1 MKLGKLKLD
10 LKDGIKKEW
19 IITNGI
25 GGFCS
30 STVIGANTRRY
41 HGLLVAALNPPS
53 SRHLILS
60 KLDESICIGNK
71 NYCLYTNICKG
82 YVSDGF
88 KRLESFEKEYYPIF
102 NYKVE
107 DIKIEK
113 KISMIYGKNTTVV
126 SYKIKNEQTNGD
138 TANVIVEIEVFDYN
152 NALSE
157 ADDYIDEHESE
168 FVDDEDETR
177 KEKIDHYKINAM
189 KEVTDKAS
197 YTINF
202 SLVKDNKKW
211 VLEKINDSDLEKI
224 HGLYED

>member
-1 MKLGKLKLD
+1 M
-10 LKDGIKKEW
+10 IKQYQ
-19 IITNGI
+19 N
-25 GGFCS
+25 
-30 STVIGANTRRY
+30 
-41 HGLLVAALNPPS
+41 L
-53 SRHLILS
+53 
-60 KLDESICIGNK
+60 
-71 NYCLYTNICKG
+71 
-82 YVSDGF
+82 
-88 KRLESFEKEYYPIF
+88 
-102 NYKVE
+102 
-107 DIKIEK
+107 
-113 KISMIYGKNTTVV
+113 

>member
-1 MKLGKLKLD
+1 MKKILLLLVSLILVTGCNDMMNTPTRRVEEYLGKYQILD
-10 LKDGIKKEW
+10 
-19 IITNGI
+19 
-25 GGFCS
+25 
-30 STVIGANTRRY
+30 STVLTELDNVVDNSDY
-41 HGLLVAALNPPS
+41 
-53 SRHLILS
+53 S
-60 KLDESICIGNK
+60 KD
-71 NYCLYTNICKG
+71 Y
-82 YVSDGF
+82 
-88 KRLESFEKEYYPIF
+88 KEE
-102 NYKVE
+102 YKE
-107 DIKIEK
+107 LMIKQ
-113 KISMIYGKNTTVV
+113 YQNL

-168 FVDDEDETR
+168 FVDDKDETR

-189 KEVTDKAS
+189 KELTDKAS

>member
-1 MKLGKLKLD
+1 MKKILLLLVSLILITGCNDMMNTPTRRVEEYLGKFQILD
-10 LKDGIKKEW
+10 
-19 IITNGI
+19 
-25 GGFCS
+25 
-30 STVIGANTRRY
+30 STVLTE
-41 HGLLVAALNPPS
+41 
-53 SRHLILS
+53 
-60 KLDESICIGNK
+60 LDEVVDN
-71 NYCLYTNICKG
+71 
-82 YVSDGF
+82 SDYS
-88 KRLESFEKEYYPIF
+88 EDYKEE
-102 NYKVE
+102 YKE
-107 DIKIEK
+107 LMIKQ
-113 KISMIYGKNTTVV
+113 YQNL
-126 SYKIKNEQTNGD
+126 SYKIKNEQTDGD

-168 FVDDEDETR
+168 FASDEDETR
-177 KEKIDHYKINAM
+177 EEKIDHYKINAM

>member
-1 MKLGKLKLD
+1 MKKILLLLVSLILVTGCNDMMNTPTRRVEEYLGKYQILD
-10 LKDGIKKEW
+10 
-19 IITNGI
+19 
-25 GGFCS
+25 
-30 STVIGANTRRY
+30 STVLTELDNVVDNSDY
-41 HGLLVAALNPPS
+41 
-53 SRHLILS
+53 S
-60 KLDESICIGNK
+60 KD
-71 NYCLYTNICKG
+71 Y
-82 YVSDGF
+82 
-88 KRLESFEKEYYPIF
+88 KEE
-102 NYKVE
+102 YKE
-107 DIKIEK
+107 LMIKQ
-113 KISMIYGKNTTVV
+113 YQNL

-168 FVDDEDETR
+168 FVDDKDETR